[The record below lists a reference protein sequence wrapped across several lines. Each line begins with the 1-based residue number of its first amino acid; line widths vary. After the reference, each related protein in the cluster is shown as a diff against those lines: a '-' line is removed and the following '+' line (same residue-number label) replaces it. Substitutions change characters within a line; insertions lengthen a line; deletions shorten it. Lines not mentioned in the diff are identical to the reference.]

1 MNSNHSSASVSA
13 FDPSPFNISSNIFPS
28 TSSPPPI
35 TNSSSTAAILEEP
48 PVDTWCFDLLLF
60 YRSVGDD
67 DPQAKN
73 VLAQLEAYMKF
84 SFVTNGVITCCL
96 AVFGLLGNL
105 AFLLQLRR
113 SNYFSR
119 RLANHLCVLSV
130 WDIALLLCCLC
141 SYGIMCIFYG
151 ILPFFGLTAYLL
163 YLFQPFASFCVTG
176 TIWQVLAI
184 TVERYKAVARPLSSR
199 KGQLP
204 LRVICGSIAF
214 GAFALNFLAVP
225 FERKLIEC
233 YEFTQNGLYKIRTM
247 IVQKELANNQYYAI
261 LAHLLPD
268 VLFRAP
274 TPILRT
280 VGSQQIV
287 RHRSLG
293 RNSSVHLM
301 LTLLS
306 VKFVLCNTLYLFNT
320 ILMEVMGYGGKTSS
334 QQTELEMEQY
344 IRSLYLT
351 DFSNCLLA
359 IHSATNWLIFY
370 KWNWPRFVGKREK
383 SGGGDGKFSANF
395 SFSSSN
401 PEVLKSSLLDSQ
413 STEIA
418 LKRFAERRQQICAD
432 ILLALSA
439 DSFAIA
445 KAFGVAEERE
455 KGTLSRNIFL
465 DNANLRKRVLELAEI
480 VESVLNAL
488 AKSYSVEYSILEWV
502 NLCRQIGY
510 NFFRVNSFLT
520 ADQWKIVR
528 TQLVLS
534 LSKNAPNQLRWQ
546 PSPAKVRQVVLTNL
560 QKAFT
565 RTFNIAL
572 REMKNGA
579 CCALVD
585 FSQRQSVETNGM
597 ILVSGRPSNAPATAE
612 GTTPRRLIR
621 RMTKNG
627 GGCPAM
633 GGLSKSLFSRA
644 SSSRDSSFSL
654 IFPVDEKEA
663 AEEKEEDE
671 QLQQQ
676 RGLNGSRQNKM
687 TEDSTVSRR
696 KTLPERLMLNEKR
709 RPNGLIGPGK
719 QHSCGHMLLIR
730 QGAVQLQQKSV
741 PG

>member
-1 MNSNHSSASVSA
+1 MNVSSPFASSSLAAFDSSPSNASSALFTPSSSA
-13 FDPSPFNISSNIFPS
+13 LSE
-28 TSSPPPI
+28 T
-35 TNSSSTAAILEEP
+35 TNSSSTSAIFEEP

-113 SNYFSR
+113 SNCFSR

-184 TVERYKAVARPLSSR
+184 TVERYKAVTRPLSSR
-199 KGQLP
+199 KSQLP
-204 LRVICGSIAF
+204 LRVICGAIAF

-274 TPILRT
+274 TPILVIAILTVKTLQIASAQRT

-293 RNSSVHLM
+293 RTSSVHLM

-370 KWNWPRFVGKREK
+370 KWNWPHFWKKQQKKRTE
-383 SGGGDGKFSANF
+383 KFSANF

-401 PEVLKSSLLDSQ
+401 PEVLKSSLLDTQ

-418 LKRFAERRQQICAD
+418 LKRFGERRQQICAD
-432 ILLALSA
+432 ILFVLS
-439 DSFAIA
+439 SNSYAIA

-455 KGTLSRNIFL
+455 NGTLSRNTFL
-465 DNANLRKRVLELAEI
+465 DNAALRKSVLQLAEI
-480 VESVLNAL
+480 VESLLNAL
-488 AKSYSVEYSILEWV
+488 ARSYEMDFTILEWI

-510 NFFRVNSFLT
+510 DFFRVNSILT

-534 LSKNAPNQLRWQ
+534 LSKNPTTQLRWQ

-560 QKAFT
+560 QKAFI

-585 FSQRQSVETNGM
+585 FSQRQSSVETNGM
-597 ILVSGRPSNAPATAE
+597 VQTDGGPNGEDFP
-612 GTTPRRLIR
+612 PRRLIR
-621 RMTKNG
+621 RLTKS
-627 GGCPAM
+627 GGCPAVSS
-633 GGLSKSLFSRA
+633 LSN
-644 SSSRDSSFSL
+644 L
-654 IFPVDEKEA
+654 IFPTDEREA
-663 AEEKEEDE
+663 EEDE
-671 QLQQQ
+671 EQKQQQQRKRSDESGKRRGTMPTEGQMRTKGNGRGEQRGCARTMLTISRQGTVPQLQQ
-676 RGLNGSRQNKM
+676 
-687 TEDSTVSRR
+687 
-696 KTLPERLMLNEKR
+696 
-709 RPNGLIGPGK
+709 PNGVHG
-719 QHSCGHMLLIR
+719 
-730 QGAVQLQQKSV
+730 
-741 PG
+741 